1 MNVPIYEYRAPEGA
15 GCDQCRQP
23 FEVMQS
29 MSAQPLVECPA
40 CGGPVEKVF
49 STTALHGT
57 GSTADVLSNKNLA
70 SKGFTK
76 YQKAGDGHYER
87 VAGTGGPPVIKK

>member
-1 MNVPIYEYRAPEGA
+1 MPIYEYRSSQPP
-15 GCDQCRQP
+15 GCPHCQTT

-29 MSAQPLVECPA
+29 MASSPLETCPECS
-40 CGGPVEKVF
+40 GPVEKVF

-57 GSTADVLSNKNLA
+57 GSTGDVLSNKNLA
-70 SKGFTK
+70 AKGFTK

-87 VAGTGGPPVIKK
+87 VAGSGGPQVIQK

>member
-1 MNVPIYEYRAPEGA
+1 MPIYEYRTNQPP
-15 GCDQCRQP
+15 GCPHCQST

-29 MSAQPLVECPA
+29 MSAPALSNCPE
-40 CGGPVEKVF
+40 CGGGVEKVF

-57 GSTADVLSNKNLA
+57 GSSGDVLSNKSLA
-70 SKGFTK
+70 AKGFTK

-87 VAGTGGPPVIKK
+87 VAGSGGPPVIKK

>member
-1 MNVPIYEYRAPEGA
+1 MPIYEYRSSQSP
-15 GCDQCRQP
+15 GCDHCRQT

-29 MSAQPLVECPA
+29 MSAEPLATCPE
-40 CGGPVEKVF
+40 CGGAIEKVF

-57 GSTADVLSNKNLA
+57 GSTADILSNKSLEA
-70 SKGFTK
+70 KGFTK

-87 VAGTGGPPVIKK
+87 VAGTGGPQVIKK